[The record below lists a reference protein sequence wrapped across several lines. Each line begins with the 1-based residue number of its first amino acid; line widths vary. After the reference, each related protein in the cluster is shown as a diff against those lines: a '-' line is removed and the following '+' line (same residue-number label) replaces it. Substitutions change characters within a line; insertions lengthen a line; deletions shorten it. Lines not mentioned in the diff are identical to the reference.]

1 MDNVLLYF
9 SLKYHGDWEQ
19 IYDALDRKEKIETQN
34 LIQVPNS
41 IPNNFISI
49 INPLY
54 PNNLK
59 QIMKP
64 AFIIYYLGNI
74 SLLQNYFQTIFIS
87 SSENIDEYNIM
98 AIKKIIADLI
108 KENRTILISDESK
121 FDKQLIDFII
131 AEQGKLII
139 ITKKPLQKFIES
151 EFWNK
156 NKNVDYADFLV
167 ISEYEESNSF
177 KYKSINN
184 KNEMN
189 IRIINGLSKAV
200 VFLEHSNFSEIEP
213 LFNAVVNE
221 NKPCFAIPQN
231 LKKFKSSSN
240 NLLKNGAKL
249 LESAADILNQI

>member
-19 IYDALDRKEKIETQN
+19 IYDALDRKEKIETQE

-64 AFIIYYLGNI
+64 SFIIYYLGNI
-74 SLLQNYFQTIFIS
+74 SLLQNYFQTIYIS
-87 SSENIDEYNIM
+87 SSDNIDEYNDN
-98 AIKKIIADLI
+98 AIKAIVNDLI
-108 KENRTILISDESK
+108 KEKRTILISAES
-121 FDKQLIDFII
+121 DSDHRIIDFII
-131 AEQGKLII
+131 AKKGKLII
-139 ITKKPLQKFIES
+139 LTKEPLQKFIES
-151 EFWNK
+151 EYWSKYK
-156 NKNVDYADFLV
+156 NIDYYDFLV
-167 ISEYEESNSF
+167 ISEYEESNNF

-200 VFLEHSNFSEIEP
+200 IFLEHSNFSEIEP
-213 LFNAVVNE
+213 LVNAVINE
-221 NKPCFAIPQN
+221 NKPYFAIPQN
-231 LKKFKSSSN
+231 LKNFKSSSN

-249 LESAADILNQI
+249 LENATDILNQI

>member
-19 IYDALDRKEKIETQN
+19 IYDALDRKEKIETQE

-64 AFIIYYLGNI
+64 SFIIYYLGNI
-74 SLLQNYFQTIFIS
+74 SLLQNYFQTIYIS
-87 SSENIDEYNIM
+87 SSDNLDEYNDN
-98 AIKKIIADLI
+98 AIKAVVNDLI
-108 KENRTILISDESK
+108 KEKRTVLISAES
-121 FDKQLIDFII
+121 DSDHRIIDFII
-131 AEQGKLII
+131 AKKGKLII
-139 ITKKPLQKFIES
+139 LTKEPLQKFVES
-151 EFWNK
+151 EYWSKYK
-156 NKNVDYADFLV
+156 NIDYYDFLV
-167 ISEYEESNSF
+167 ISEYEESNNF

-200 VFLEHSNFSEIEP
+200 IFLEHSNFSEIEP
-213 LFNAVVNE
+213 LVNAVINE
-221 NKPCFAIPQN
+221 NKPYFAIPQN
-231 LKKFKSSSN
+231 LKNSKSSSN

-249 LESAADILNQI
+249 LENATDILNQI